1 MVKKIGFTLLCLVT
15 LGMCAQEG
23 SVSPYSYFGIG
34 DNRAKGTIENQMMG
48 GIGIFADSIH
58 INHKNPAAL
67 GKLGV
72 QAGEDFGITTYAA
85 GMSHKMLR
93 LKSYTEQQSATL
105 TNLDYLSMAFTL
117 KKGWGLGFGV
127 MPYSSVGYNLVSV
140 SNDSLVTNRYE
151 GTGGLNKVYLSTG
164 YQFAKNWSVGVTA
177 NFNFGTLEY
186 TRIQSVDGVQF
197 GTLDERTS
205 RVNGVDFN
213 YALNYTP
220 IFKDKYHLVASFRI
234 NTQANL
240 AAENT
245 KEVGSFS
252 LVNGQDI
259 EVLNVD
265 LDAQGLRRTELK
277 IPTTT
282 TFGLGYGKHRKWF
295 LGAEYSFQGM
305 SSFSNDFLGV
315 ENLEYKDA
323 SSFALGGFFIP
334 NHSAFDGY
342 LNRVTYRAGIRLDK
356 TGMVVNNTDINNFG
370 ITFGLGL
377 PMSRT
382 FSNMNVGFELGRR
395 GTTSADLLEESYF
408 KINIGMSFN
417 DQWFRKRKIN

>member
-1 MVKKIGFTLLCLVT
+1 MLLCLVT
-15 LGMCAQEG
+15 SGLCAQEG
-23 SVSPYSYFGIG
+23 SVSPYSYFGVG
-34 DNRAKGTIENQMMG
+34 DNRAKGTVENQMMG
-48 GIGIFADSIH
+48 GIGLFADSIH

-72 QAGEDFGITTYAA
+72 QFGEDFGITTYAA
-85 GMSHKMLR
+85 GVSHKMLR

-105 TNLDYLSMAFTL
+105 TNLEYLSLAFSL

-127 MPYSSVGYNLVSV
+127 MPYSAVGYNLASV

-151 GTGGLNKVYLSTG
+151 GTGGLNRVYLSTG

-186 TRIQSVDGVQF
+186 TRIQGVDGVQF

-205 RVNGVDFN
+205 RINGVDFN

-220 IFKDKYHLVASFRI
+220 IFKDKYQLVASFRI

-240 AAENT
+240 AAENN
-245 KEVGSFS
+245 KKVGSFS

-277 IPTTT
+277 IPTTA
-282 TFGLGYGKHRKWF
+282 TFGLGYGEHRKWF
-295 LGAEYSFQGM
+295 VGAEYSFQGM

-323 SSFALGGFFIP
+323 SSLALGGFYIP
-334 NHSAFDGY
+334 NQAAFDGY
-342 LNRVTYRAGIRLDK
+342 FNRVAYRAGIRLDK

-377 PMSRT
+377 PLGRT
-382 FSNMNVGFELGRR
+382 FSNMNLGFELGRR